1 MFGVKFR
8 PLTFNDVFGS
18 DFIKSTLSN
27 IIKIGEYDPGYLF
40 TGPFSSGKTTISR
53 IFARS
58 ILCLNRQEDMSPCNK
73 CSSCRAFL
81 EDKHPGYLEIDAANN
96 GSKDRVKDIKE
107 SLKLESLTGI
117 KIIHFDEAHN
127 ISKEGK
133 DALLAQLEL
142 LDSNVIIIF
151 CTTEPDKMPKTL
163 SSRCLSFQFLQPLE
177 SDIIKK
183 LEKICRYEKIE
194 YDKEA
199 LHTIV
204 RSTGR
209 HYRDAENKLRQI
221 SLLGQVSFENVN
233 KMVTLYDKEISMM
246 IMDIPEDLSSVL
258 KISDYL
264 VAHMD
269 VNRVYYT
276 ILRLLNDSIKFLNGV
291 TFESVSY
298 TSILKDLKNKYGTM
312 LFELLDYILNKNK
325 LNDLTFFQ
333 SDLLI
338 LHYKFQKGGI
348 KFKPFD
354 APKRTFE
361 KKEDDTVSDERAI
374 IEDKN
379 LQPWERDNLL
389 RELKMKRLNV
399 TKENKVKEK
408 VSEKWGPE
416 QKENIPKQFEK
427 NELSSEDFG
436 KIVNGSKGAEKI

>member
-8 PLTFNDVFGS
+8 PLSFNDVFGLY
-18 DFIKSTLSN
+18 FVKETLSN
-27 IIKIGEYDPGYLF
+27 IIRIGEYDPGYLF

-58 ILCLNRQEDMSPCNK
+58 ILCLDRQKDMSPCNK
-73 CSSCRAFL
+73 CSSCKAFL
-81 EDKHPGYLEIDAANN
+81 QDKHPGYLEIDAANN

-117 KIIHFDEAHN
+117 KIILFDEAHN

-142 LDSNVIIIF
+142 SDSNVIIIF

-163 SSRCLSFQFLQPLE
+163 SSRCMSFQFLQPLE
-177 SDIIKK
+177 LDIIKK
-183 LEKICRYEKIE
+183 LEKICQVENIE
-194 YDKEA
+194 YNKEA
-199 LHTIV
+199 LYTII

-221 SLLGQVSFENVN
+221 SLLGPVSFENVN
-233 KMVTLYDKEISMM
+233 KSVVLYDKEISLMLM
-246 IMDIPEDLSSVL
+246 HIPEDLSSAIN
-258 KISDYL
+258 ISDYL
-264 VAHMD
+264 VVHMD
-269 VNRVYYT
+269 VNRIYYT
-276 ILRLLNDSIKFLNGV
+276 ILRLLNDSIKLLNGV
-291 TFESVSY
+291 AFESASY
-298 TSILKDLKNKYGTM
+298 ASILKDLKGKYGTM
-312 LFELLDYILNKNK
+312 LFELLDYILSKNK

-333 SDLLI
+333 SDLLV

-354 APKRTFE
+354 TPKKTVE
-361 KKEDDTVSDERAI
+361 KKENITASDERSI

-399 TKENKVKEK
+399 AKEKRVNEK
-408 VSEKWGPE
+408 VSKKWGPE
-416 QKENIPKQFEK
+416 KKEKEPEQFEK
-427 NELSSEDFG
+427 NLLSSEDFSKIIDGG
-436 KIVNGSKGAEKI
+436 KRTEKI

>member
-8 PLTFNDVFGS
+8 PLTFNDVLGL
-18 DFIKSTLSN
+18 DFIKDTLSN
-27 IIKIGEYDPGYLF
+27 IIKTEEYDPGYLF

-58 ILCLNRQEDMSPCNK
+58 ILCSNRQKDMSPCNK
-73 CSSCRAFL
+73 CASCRAFL
-81 EDKHPGYLEIDAANN
+81 ENKHPGYLEIDAANN

-117 KIIHFDEAHN
+117 KIILFDEAHN

-142 LDSNVIIIF
+142 SDSNVIIIF

-163 SSRCLSFQFLQPLE
+163 SSRCITFQFLQPLE

-183 LEKICRYEKIE
+183 LEKICEFEKIE
-194 YDKEA
+194 YDGEA

-204 RSTGR
+204 RATGR

-221 SLLGQVSFENVN
+221 SLLGPVSFENVN
-233 KMVTLYDKEISMM
+233 KIVVLYDKEIS
-246 IMDIPEDLSSVL
+246 IMLIKIPEDLSAAI

-276 ILRLLNDSIKFLNGV
+276 ILRLLNDSIKFLNGIV
-291 TFESVSY
+291 FESISY
-298 TSILKDLKNKYGTM
+298 TSILKDLKNRYGSL

-354 APKRTFE
+354 APKKTAE
-361 KKEDDTVSDERAI
+361 KTENIMTLDERTI

-399 TKENKVKEK
+399 KKENRVTEK
-408 VSEKWGPE
+408 VSKKWGPE
-416 QKENIPKQFEK
+416 QKDKIPKQFEK
-427 NELSSEDFG
+427 NDLSSEDFG
-436 KIVNGSKGAEKI
+436 KIIEGSKGPEKI